1 MEDEKNLDFENNN
14 EKYNIEKFF
23 TVNIELKK
31 TCFFKNEALKGK
43 VTIKTKD
50 TIKKSVLNC
59 TIAANAT
66 LLEVHNYK
74 LKEGGYDTTEE
85 FILFKYPLNIPQF
98 TANNILDGI
107 IIPFEFQ
114 ISQSAFPS
122 CILGM
127 DSYIRHILIF
137 DFPTIETKK
146 STVIIIKNNKHFSEF
161 NELYK
166 APAEVSL
173 KTSKHKYG
181 LFYMGEFICTL
192 KLLKN
197 VFSYNESIPF
207 VIDID
212 ISKLKI
218 RINKIYISIMLSIN
232 KNNKANHK
240 QSFSKIEKKIIS
252 KTFSLLKE
260 NNTYHLEEVIK
271 LPKGNPSEIYKQLD
285 TDNRCYGEKFKDI
298 LLFPSCYD
306 GLITCEYYFKIV
318 LETDTLFSTNEFL
331 KMPIDFYANEN
342 EKEDEEE
349 EDQEMNFEKLRN
361 ISEKKFVTPM
371 GINSGNS
378 FISHSM
384 TSNEGKN
391 DNNEDNNI
399 FNAPLNKSMSSHIK
413 KCDFSLFGNNDIIT
427 ADGGDN
433 EGFDAPPSI
442 SENILEDNS
451 K

>member
-1 MEDEKNLDFENNN
+1 
-14 EKYNIEKFF
+14 
-23 TVNIELKK
+23 
-31 TCFFKNEALKGK
+31 
-43 VTIKTKD
+43 
-50 TIKKSVLNC
+50 
-59 TIAANAT
+59 
-66 LLEVHNYK
+66 
-74 LKEGGYDTTEE
+74 
-85 FILFKYPLNIPQF
+85 
-98 TANNILDGI
+98 
-107 IIPFEFQ
+107 
-114 ISQSAFPS
+114 
-122 CILGM
+122 
-127 DSYIRHILIF
+127 
-137 DFPTIETKK
+137 
-146 STVIIIKNNKHFSEF
+146 
-161 NELYK
+161 
-166 APAEVSL
+166 
-173 KTSKHKYG
+173 
-181 LFYMGEFICTL
+181 
-192 KLLKN
+192 
-197 VFSYNESIPF
+197 
-207 VIDID
+207 
-212 ISKLKI
+212 
-218 RINKIYISIMLSIN
+218 MLSIN

-298 LLFPSCYD
+298 LLFPSSYD

>member
-107 IIPFEFQ
+107 TIPFEFQ

-181 LFYMGEFICTL
+181 LFYMGEFI
-192 KLLKN
+192 
-197 VFSYNESIPF
+197 
-207 VIDID
+207 
-212 ISKLKI
+212 
-218 RINKIYISIMLSIN
+218 
-232 KNNKANHK
+232 
-240 QSFSKIEKKIIS
+240 
-252 KTFSLLKE
+252 
-260 NNTYHLEEVIK
+260 
-271 LPKGNPSEIYKQLD
+271 
-285 TDNRCYGEKFKDI
+285 
-298 LLFPSCYD
+298 
-306 GLITCEYYFKIV
+306 
-318 LETDTLFSTNEFL
+318 
-331 KMPIDFYANEN
+331 
-342 EKEDEEE
+342 
-349 EDQEMNFEKLRN
+349 
-361 ISEKKFVTPM
+361 
-371 GINSGNS
+371 
-378 FISHSM
+378 
-384 TSNEGKN
+384 
-391 DNNEDNNI
+391 
-399 FNAPLNKSMSSHIK
+399 
-413 KCDFSLFGNNDIIT
+413 
-427 ADGGDN
+427 
-433 EGFDAPPSI
+433 
-442 SENILEDNS
+442 
-451 K
+451 